1 MEVALTKHFSLLT
14 VPEVKGKGSI
24 LKQYKI
30 PRNYN
35 TRNQSQAVICC
46 NVLDLYFKDVV
57 IIKFV
62 KGGEGGNQIN
72 NREFNQLR

>member
-1 MEVALTKHFSLLT
+1 MRNIECGGSLDKTFQLINGSGNK
-14 VPEVKGKGSI
+14 VKGNGSV

-46 NVLDLYFKDVV
+46 NVLDLYFKDVL

-62 KGGEGGNQIN
+62 
-72 NREFNQLR
+72 